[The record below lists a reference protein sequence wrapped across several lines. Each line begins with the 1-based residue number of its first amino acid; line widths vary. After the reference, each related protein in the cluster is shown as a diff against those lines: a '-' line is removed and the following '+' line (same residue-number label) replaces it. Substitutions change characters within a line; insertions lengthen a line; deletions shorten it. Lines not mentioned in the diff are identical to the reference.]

1 MSRHYSYVSRPDSIN
16 RWENLETTNL
26 TGHIVAFKNSNL
38 SVSDAILIL
47 WKVVCK
53 KSSKGS
59 KSCRNKDLVHFQ
71 LFEKG
76 IDGKADSDL
85 VGRIIS

>member
-1 MSRHYSYVSRPDSIN
+1 MRKSRNHKPH
-16 RWENLETTNL
+16 WTA
-26 TGHIVAFKNSNL
+26 HIVAFKNSNL
-38 SVSDAILIL
+38 SVSDAIQIL
-47 WKVVCK
+47 CKVIWK

-71 LFEKG
+71 LFEKD
-76 IDGKADSDL
+76 IDGKSDSDL